1 MQERAAVAFAAFF
14 LVIVVAA
21 GAVSA
26 VATPPSVTVD
36 DPAYVLTTDDEFTVD
51 GRTYTVTGVEGDAG
65 TVAWVLQDVEFS
77 ETWDDGSTVDLDNT
91 TYEVTVDA
99 NATPSLSLVE
109 ARELPDDVETVD
121 ANGSQYVVL
130 GSGDNRTFV
139 PREDYLTQE
148 FGEPDRLTLG
158 EGDSLDYQGERA
170 TVASIDN
177 ASATVTWTA
186 DQTDEKSL
194 DHQQIETLG
203 PDNDVQFAVHVEGN
217 RLLLADD
224 VAGYNAQVAAVDRFH
239 DRMTG
244 LLYVAVLGVVG
255 FGIVVVLSFIPVRRT

>member
-1 MQERAAVAFAAFF
+1 MAFAAFF

-36 DPAYVLTTDDEFTVD
+36 DPAHVLQTDDEFTVD
-51 GRTYTVTGVEGDAG
+51 GLTYTVTGIEETSA
-65 TVAWVLQDVEFS
+65 TVSWVVPDVEVS
-77 ETWDDGSTVDLDNT
+77 ETWDDGSTVDLDET
-91 TYEVTVDA
+91 TYEVAVDA
-99 NATPSLSLVE
+99 NATPPELSLVE

-130 GSGDNRTFV
+130 GEGDDRTFV

-148 FGEPDRLTLG
+148 FGEPDRRTLG

-170 TVASIDN
+170 TVAAIGN
-177 ASATVTWTA
+177 ASATVTWTT
-186 DQTDEKSL
+186 DQSDETTL
-194 DHQQIETLG
+194 NHQQVASLG
-203 PDNDVQFAVHVEGN
+203 PDNDVQFAVHVDGN
-217 RLLLADD
+217 RLLLTDD
-224 VAGYNAQVAAVDRFH
+224 VDGYDAQLAAVDRFH

-244 LLYVAVLGVVG
+244 LLYVAVLGAVG
-255 FGIVVVLSFIPVRRT
+255 FGIVVVLSFFPVRRT